1 MEDCYKLHS
10 RKCLNQVIF
19 HHRAAQAFLEE
30 NWDSSTETSF
40 SKPEV
45 YIYLGYQ
52 FTLLEFHLNIQWK
65 YVWKANK
72 IQWKHNHCKMKP
84 NTNFLEIQVKN
95 ISEDQNIY
103 VQK

>member
-1 MEDCYKLHS
+1 MEQISHKNMSSSKVGVLTGQMEDCYKLHS

-19 HHRAAQAFLEE
+19 LHRAAQAFLEE

-65 YVWKANK
+65 YV
-72 IQWKHNHCKMKP
+72 MKS
-84 NTNFLEIQVKN
+84 K
-95 ISEDQNIY
+95 
-103 VQK
+103 QKLMETQPL